1 VWALAYQLD
10 EIAERDES
18 QFPSFSTSSVS
29 GWYPFC
35 GRLSH
40 VPYGV
45 SIRHGKEK
53 MWGRL
58 VERVS
63 NDEKEEDLEFFV
75 MWQTGVIEDGFKHR
89 WDKQH
94 FQPSCDLSDAVQV
107 INALFDQDIDDDAFL
122 HKTHSSVLESLAVR
136 KVSFFGSSFDEFR
149 ESVGD
154 SPDIDEIIRFICS
167 RCGVVICLNRQ
178 SPFFDDKL
186 FRKLAE
192 KPESVISL

>member
-1 VWALAYQLD
+1 MAYQLD

-18 QFPSFSTSSVS
+18 QSPSLSASHVS

-35 GRLSH
+35 GRPSH

-58 VERVS
+58 VEDVS
-63 NDEKEEDLEFFV
+63 NDEKDEDLEFVV
-75 MWQTGVIEDGFKHR
+75 MWQTGVIEEGFEHR
-89 WDKQH
+89 WEPKH

-107 INALFDQDIDDDAFL
+107 INVLFDQDIDDDVFL
-122 HKTHSSVLESLAVR
+122 RKTQSSVLDPLAVR
-136 KVSFFGSSFDEFR
+136 KITFFGSSFDEFR
-149 ESVGD
+149 ESVGE
-154 SPDIDEIIRFICS
+154 SPDLEKIVKFICS

-186 FRKLAE
+186 FRKLVE